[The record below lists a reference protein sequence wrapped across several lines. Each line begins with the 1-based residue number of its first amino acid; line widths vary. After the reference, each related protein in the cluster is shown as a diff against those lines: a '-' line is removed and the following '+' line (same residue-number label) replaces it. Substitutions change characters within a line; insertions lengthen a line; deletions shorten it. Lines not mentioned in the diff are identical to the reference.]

1 MSLRDEQLD
10 VLKVGDK
17 SYDYY
22 RIADLEGVDHL
33 PYSLKVLVENL
44 VRNIDGANITDEQV
58 RELLAWDPA
67 ADPSHEIQ
75 FIPSRVVM
83 QDFTGVPCVVDLA
96 TMRDA
101 VKSLGGD
108 PEVINPQVQSDMII
122 DHSVQIDAYGVE
134 NAVEINMDIEYQRNG
149 ERYRFLR

>member
-83 QDFTGVPCVVDLA
+83 QDFTVCPAWSTWPRCAMPSSRLA
-96 TMRDA
+96 AIPR
-101 VKSLGGD
+101 
-108 PEVINPQVQSDMII
+108 
-122 DHSVQIDAYGVE
+122 
-134 NAVEINMDIEYQRNG
+134 
-149 ERYRFLR
+149 

>member
-58 RELLAWDPA
+58 RELLAWILRPIRA
-67 ADPSHEIQ
+67 MRSSSSP
-75 FIPSRVVM
+75 RVW
-83 QDFTGVPCVVDLA
+83 
-96 TMRDA
+96 
-101 VKSLGGD
+101 
-108 PEVINPQVQSDMII
+108 
-122 DHSVQIDAYGVE
+122 
-134 NAVEINMDIEYQRNG
+134 
-149 ERYRFLR
+149 

>member
-67 ADPSHEIQ
+67 ADPSHERSSSS
-75 FIPSRVVM
+75 PRVW
-83 QDFTGVPCVVDLA
+83 
-96 TMRDA
+96 
-101 VKSLGGD
+101 
-108 PEVINPQVQSDMII
+108 
-122 DHSVQIDAYGVE
+122 
-134 NAVEINMDIEYQRNG
+134 
-149 ERYRFLR
+149 

>member
-44 VRNIDGANITDEQV
+44 IATSTAPTSPTSRCGNC
-58 RELLAWDPA
+58 
-67 ADPSHEIQ
+67 SHGILRR
-75 FIPSRVVM
+75 IRAMRSSSPPRVW
-83 QDFTGVPCVVDLA
+83 
-96 TMRDA
+96 
-101 VKSLGGD
+101 
-108 PEVINPQVQSDMII
+108 
-122 DHSVQIDAYGVE
+122 
-134 NAVEINMDIEYQRNG
+134 
-149 ERYRFLR
+149 

>member
-58 RELLAWDPA
+58 REWAT
-67 ADPSHEIQ
+67 
-75 FIPSRVVM
+75 SRM
-83 QDFTGVPCVVDLA
+83 TTTASPILKASITCR
-96 TMRDA
+96 TR
-101 VKSLGGD
+101 
-108 PEVINPQVQSDMII
+108 
-122 DHSVQIDAYGVE
+122 
-134 NAVEINMDIEYQRNG
+134 
-149 ERYRFLR
+149 